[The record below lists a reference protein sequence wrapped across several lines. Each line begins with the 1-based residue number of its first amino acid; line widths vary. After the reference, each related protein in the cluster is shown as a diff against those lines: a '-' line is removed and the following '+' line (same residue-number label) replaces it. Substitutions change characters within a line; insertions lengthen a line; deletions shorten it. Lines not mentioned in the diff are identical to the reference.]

1 MESLPGYANIILFP
15 QVNIVHHLIIDF
27 DSVPFS
33 IPVEKLLSNFVWR
46 WIQGTDAKFMEWV
59 EQAAKQDT
67 FNVRSDDPN
76 DLPPDDKRHSVS
88 AIDIFRSFNQVV
100 DDMKNLQWEDVLQYA
115 KFMTALSKSIGR
127 AIARYC
133 ELLEQGFTREMDR
146 LSPDQE
152 ASLVQSRQ
160 EKFMQMAKDAWAN
173 KEKIEPFQFLPEV
186 SPRIDGLL

>member
-1 MESLPGYANIILFP
+1 
-15 QVNIVHHLIIDF
+15 
-27 DSVPFS
+27 
-33 IPVEKLLSNFVWR
+33 
-46 WIQGTDAKFMEWV
+46 MEWV
-59 EQAAKQDT
+59 EQATKQDT
-67 FNVRSDDPN
+67 FDIRGDESEELLPN
-76 DLPPDDKRHSVS
+76 DKRHSVS
-88 AIDIFRSFNQVV
+88 SIDIFRSFNQVV
-100 DDMKNLQWEDVLQYA
+100 DDLKNLEWEDLLQYA

-160 EKFMQMAKDAWAN
+160 EKLMQMAKDAWAN

-186 SPRIDGLL
+186 SSLRAIALY